1 MSTSEI
7 LVEAIGYI
15 RKFAGEI
22 FVIKLGGESLLDH
35 DVIDSV
41 AQDLILLNALDIK
54 CVLVHGGGVE
64 ISQAMEKFGK
74 KATFVKGLRVTD
86 EETMDIVEMVLT
98 GKTNQQL
105 VSAINKNGGNA
116 VGLSGKSGNLF
127 ESCKR
132 KGKVDL
138 GLVGDIKTVNPR
150 VVMTQLNS
158 GYIPIV
164 SPVGIGADSCSF
176 NINADT
182 AASELAA
189 ALKAS
194 KLIVLTNVDGVLDK
208 DKNLLK
214 RLTAA
219 DIQRLIK
226 NKTISGG
233 MLPKVEACVN
243 ALKKGVK
250 RTHIVK
256 ASRHAVL
263 EEVLTAEGH
272 GTMIT
277 LKEVKGE

>member
-1 MSTSEI
+1 MNTSEI
-7 LVEAIGYI
+7 LVEAIEYI

-22 FVIKLGGESLLDH
+22 FVIKLGGESLLDR

-54 CVLVHGGGVE
+54 TVLVHGGGIE

-105 VSAINKNGGNA
+105 VSAINKHGGNA

-127 ESCKR
+127 EARKR
-132 KGKVDL
+132 KGKIDL
-138 GLVGDIKTVNPR
+138 GLVGDIQQVNPH
-150 VVMTQLNS
+150 VIMTQLNS
-158 GYIPIV
+158 GYIPVV
-164 SPVGIGADSCSF
+164 SPVGIGPDSCSF

-189 ALKAS
+189 SLSAS
-194 KLIVLTNVDGVLDK
+194 KLIVLTNVDGILDK
-208 DKNLLK
+208 KKNLMK
-214 RLTAA
+214 RLTTEQAS
-219 DIQRLIK
+219 RLIK
-226 NKTISGG
+226 DKTIDGG
-233 MLPKVEACVN
+233 MIPKVEACVN

-263 EEVLTAEGH
+263 EEVLTAVGH